1 MQSEEMRVESPAA
14 NLVAAWL
21 RKQGAAEACRERT
34 EQQDAAAQAGA
45 ALQKL
50 WARQVFEVHVG
61 GAECIVA
68 RAVLRHL
75 YIDVA
80 QQLNQVVYVENV
92 RNVLDAD
99 RFGSEQRG
107 ADYLQRLVFRALRR
121 DASRQPVSA
130 LYDE

>member
-1 MQSEEMRVESPAA
+1 MESEEMRVETPAA
-14 NLVAAWL
+14 DFVAARL
-21 RKQGAAEACRERT
+21 RKQGASEACRERA
-34 EQQDAAAQAGA
+34 EQQDAAAQARA

-50 WARQVFEVHVG
+50 RARQVFEVHIG
-61 GAECIVA
+61 STERIVA
-68 RAVLRHL
+68 RTVLRHL

-107 ADYLQRLVFRALRR
+107 ADYL
-121 DASRQPVSA
+121 
-130 LYDE
+130 